1 MPTDGLAI
9 ASAVCGV
16 SAFIPIVSQMVGLG
30 LGVGSLVRMRRA
42 RLRGRP
48 MRGAGWAWTGIV
60 SSGFVLIG
68 WIAAAGLLL
77 GVASSLS
84 ESTAAFDA
92 FTAMPR

>member
-1 MPTDGLAI
+1 
-9 ASAVCGV
+9 
-16 SAFIPIVSQMVGLG
+16 
-30 LGVGSLVRMRRA
+30 
-42 RLRGRP
+42 